1 MRFEKIA
8 LLGTTWGLLQTG
20 LLLLVI
26 FVTPF
31 GSLVRPALQ
40 LAILASAGISVL
52 VGYWSTNVRSAL
64 VSLVLAQVVGFLSFY
79 LVGFLLAP
87 DLWILLSILLTGL
100 GLLLLFVGAFASI
113 LGAYFRERF
122 RPARTRIVG
131 WKFHGLGLLT
141 VGVAAMLPVQ
151 PYAYGRSPVGLWGST
166 LPIIPVIGALVFAGL
181 ISVVFGFRRKSNLG
195 SERVGL
201 MVVAGVLVL
210 GLSLIS
216 IGFTYAESL
225 IYSSCWGSCQ
235 DFQIITALLASSLL
249 TSSGA
254 IVACL
259 FSDQKESLI
268 GNPDLSASP
277 RQPYGKTSSR
287 ARIPRGQSW
296 DMDGL
301 LGFQRREQTGLL
313 QDTMMVDD
321 ARQPRALTT

>member
-8 LLGTTWGLLQTG
+8 LLGTAWGLLQTG

-131 WKFHGLGLLT
+131 WRFHGLGLLT
-141 VGVAAMLPVQ
+141 VGVAAMLPLQ

-181 ISVVFGFRRKSNLG
+181 ISVVFGFRRTSNLG

-216 IGFTYAESL
+216 IGFTYTESL
-225 IYSSCWGSCQ
+225 SYSSCWGSCQ
-235 DFQIITALLASSLL
+235 DFQITTALLASSLL

-268 GNPDLSASP
+268 GNPNS
-277 RQPYGKTSSR
+277 QPVQSKHMAKPSSR
-287 ARIPRGQSW
+287 ARIPPGPIMGHGRSFGVSTARADW
-296 DMDGL
+296 LTSGYHDG
-301 LGFQRREQTGLL
+301 
-313 QDTMMVDD
+313 
-321 ARQPRALTT
+321 